1 MKNEVLDDL
10 RTRPFLI
17 ELIGVLD
24 SMPIKE
30 LIGSYYEY
38 NGFHDALGCVGV
50 SRKLNVVDWF
60 GKTDAYVAG
69 ILNISVYLHDQI
81 TKANDI
87 VDCEEFD
94 TYRPQRWASVRE
106 WAIDMLKSNPV

>member
-1 MKNEVLDDL
+1 MKNQILRDL

-24 SMPIKE
+24 SMQFKE

-38 NGFHDALGCVGV
+38 NGMHDALGCIAVNRGIDV
-50 SRKLNVVDWF
+50 TDWF

-69 ILNISVYLHDQI
+69 MLNISVELHDAV
-81 TKANDI
+81 TKVNDI

-94 TYRPQRWASVRE
+94 TYRPQRWQCVRD
-106 WAIDMLKSNPV
+106 WCVDTLDSFPV